1 MISLQVQRICHDFNY
16 PHRFLLSNKQPTFH
30 LRRLILTVIWLKK
43 CVRST
48 TDKAKLF
55 TTQINNWKIFS
66 LEKTEPHLQLSFDCV
81 DGLLVK
87 NLYLRHP
94 QRKYTIKF
102 LSDIHA
108 TGSFRNVNDLLE
120 IIKSANFRPNS
131 IEWQYNDR
139 GDKVIVKINQ
149 Y

>member
-1 MISLQVQRICHDFNY
+1 LQISFE
-16 PHRFLLSNKQPTFH
+16 F
-30 LRRLILTVIWLKK
+30 
-43 CVRST
+43 
-48 TDKAKLF
+48 A
-55 TTQINNWKIFS
+55 
-66 LEKTEPHLQLSFDCV
+66 

-87 NLYLRHP
+87 NLHLQHP
-94 QRKYTIKF
+94 NRKYTIKF

-108 TGSFRNVNDLLE
+108 TGSFRNVNDLHE
-120 IIKSANFRPNS
+120 IIKSANFRPVS

>member
-1 MISLQVQRICHDFNY
+1 M
-16 PHRFLLSNKQPTFH
+16 
-30 LRRLILTVIWLKK
+30 
-43 CVRST
+43 
-48 TDKAKLF
+48 AKP
-55 TTQINNWKIFS
+55 Q
-66 LEKTEPHLQLSFDCV
+66 PHLQLSFDCEY
-81 DGLLVK
+81 GLLVK

-94 QRKYTIKF
+94 YRKFTIKF

-108 TGSFRNVNDLLE
+108 TGSFRNVNDLHE
-120 IIKSANFRPNS
+120 IIKSANFRPVS